1 MFDQFIQ
8 YTSNIRLTSFSPALS
23 PGEKRSQML
32 NCVLYSLS
40 KMSKLCPCLPILLG
54 GEISPLK
61 QKLTLP
67 RVRVRVQSNRMMWAL
82 CLICLAGVPGAVRA
96 GPVKRPGGAAPREEV
111 NVLTFGVIQL
121 GESLNDMHQRTEAK
135 VANILRTLKARED
148 ALEQL
153 REQTQQAAEVEKQI
167 KGVILLL
174 QDLTFKQGAETK
186 MTEGQLA
193 DMEREEAILR
203 KKVKSLEA
211 QLNSTSP
218 TSIKELQ
225 ERAAYNASILKGLQ
239 HLTQFQK
246 QKIDKHAEQLSTL
259 QKMSESL

>member
-1 MFDQFIQ
+1 
-8 YTSNIRLTSFSPALS
+8 
-23 PGEKRSQML
+23 
-32 NCVLYSLS
+32 
-40 KMSKLCPCLPILLG
+40 
-54 GEISPLK
+54 
-61 QKLTLP
+61 
-67 RVRVRVQSNRMMWAL
+67 MMWIL
-82 CLICLAGVPGAVRA
+82 CFIYLAGVPWAVQA
-96 GPVKRPGGAAPREEV
+96 GPVKRPGGAAAPQEEV
-111 NVLTFGVIQL
+111 NVLNFGVLQL

-193 DMEREEAILR
+193 NMEREEAVLR
-203 KKVKSLEA
+203 SKVKSLEA
-211 QLNSTSP
+211 QLNRTSP

-225 ERAAYNASILKGLQ
+225 ERATFNASILKGLQ

-246 QKIDKHAEQLSTL
+246 QNIDKHAKQLSTL
-259 QKMSESL
+259 QRMSESL